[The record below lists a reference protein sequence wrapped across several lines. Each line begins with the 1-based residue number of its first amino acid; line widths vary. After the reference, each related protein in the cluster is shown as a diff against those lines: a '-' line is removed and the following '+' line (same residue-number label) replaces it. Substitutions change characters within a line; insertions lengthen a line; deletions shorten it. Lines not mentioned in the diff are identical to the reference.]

1 MLAELKTRLKAL
13 GLSGRL
19 NTAFVERVNLTI
31 RQGVSMLIRR
41 TWGTAQTEGG
51 LKLRLAWWQGYYHFI
66 RPHLSLRV
74 EYVQPIPRKGGQ
86 LAKRYRSRT
95 PAMAAGLT
103 DHRWTAKEFLSH
115 PLPMG

>member
-1 MLAELKTRLKAL
+1 VLAELKTRLKAL

-41 TWGTAQTEGG
+41 TWGTAQTEGR

-66 RPHLSLRV
+66 RPHLSLRM

-95 PAMAAGLT
+95 PAMAVGIT
-103 DHRWTAKEFLSH
+103 DHRWTTKEFLSY
-115 PLPMG
+115 PLPAG